1 MNIGTYIVKFTTFF
15 VSVILLSGIY
25 ARGEEYPATK
35 ENDKKEIKAAAKWAD
50 DIIKAKGFKLAF
62 WPGTD
67 FIELK
72 RAYELN
78 PAMWDVVFNTIAKAG
93 KDLVGFEPTNKE
105 RLYGDGDDCYM
116 IFQEYTPKT
125 ADKIRSEKHEK
136 YIDVQISTGN
146 VVWGIDN
153 EEGAELTVP
162 FNSARDIAFYS
173 AKTAK
178 MIKQKASKPYIFIFF
193 PKDLHIP
200 SYSRESK
207 PTKEWKLIIKV
218 NSK

>member
-72 RAYELN
+72 SQ
-78 PAMWDVVFNTIAKAG
+78 G
-93 KDLVGFEPTNKE
+93 QG
-105 RLYGDGDDCYM
+105 
-116 IFQEYTPKT
+116 
-125 ADKIRSEKHEK
+125 
-136 YIDVQISTGN
+136 
-146 VVWGIDN
+146 
-153 EEGAELTVP
+153 
-162 FNSARDIAFYS
+162 
-173 AKTAK
+173 
-178 MIKQKASKPYIFIFF
+178 QKV
-193 PKDLHIP
+193 
-200 SYSRESK
+200 
-207 PTKEWKLIIKV
+207 EWV
-218 NSK
+218 